1 MICNEIGQEG
11 VGWIKVAQT
20 GEQQGSVNTTVYLEL
35 DKCGNFLIN

>member
-20 GEQQGSVNTTVYLEL
+20 GEQQGAVKTTVYLKL
-35 DKCGNFLIN
+35 DKRANFLIS